1 MSASAQQVVV
11 NSANKALLTIGHW
24 KPLFL
29 QQKQPPEPSQTKT
42 PIMSHGRHAGVQAA
56 TKGHIDIW
64 TARAVKGL
72 FFHCR

>member
-11 NSANKALLTIGHW
+11 SSSANKALLTIGHW
-24 KPLFL
+24 KPRFL

-56 TKGHIDIW
+56 TKGHIHIW
-64 TARAVKGL
+64 TARAVKG
-72 FFHCR
+72 